1 MSKLYL
7 GKTTFSGES
16 PKKMISYG
24 TTPPLV
30 ELLASGNETSDNSLI
45 LWEFQLA
52 YINLMH

>member
-1 MSKLYL
+1 
-7 GKTTFSGES
+7 
-16 PKKMISYG
+16 MISYG

>member
-30 ELLASGNETSDNSLI
+30 ELLASGNEFSYFMGIS
-45 LWEFQLA
+45 A